1 MSIKPISTLLA
12 AQPLGHYSQAQSVD
26 GLVYVSGILP
36 VTVDGTIDSSLDFAA
51 QTEIVLQNAIAILH
65 EAGSDLNHVI
75 KSTVYVV
82 DVSNWGAFDA
92 VYARHFGAHRPA
104 RAVVP
109 VVNLHHGFLVEVDMF
124 AKVKS

>member
-1 MSIKPISTLLA
+1 MPIKSINTLLA

-26 GLVYVSGILP
+26 GFIYVSGILP
-36 VTVDGTIDSSLDFAA
+36 VTAAGKIDPNLNFTT
-51 QTEIVLQNAIAILH
+51 QTEIVMQNAAAILN
-65 EAGSDLNHVI
+65 EAGSDMNHVV

-82 DVSNWGAFDA
+82 DVSNWGAFDI

-124 AKVKS
+124 AKVKP